1 MRRLEARYHW
11 PVNQDDNYVVVGHV
25 VWQPDD
31 GARPQIE
38 LAPSLRRANAPVV
51 LLATLKH
58 LVLRTAP
65 KSFER
70 LRALRSRHW
79 TFVSVEPEG

>member
-1 MRRLEARYHW
+1 MPARFHW
-11 PVNQDDNYVVVGHV
+11 PMNQDDDYVVVGHV

-31 GARPQIE
+31 GAPPRIE
-38 LAPSLRRANAPVV
+38 PAPSLMSASAPVA

-58 LVLRTAP
+58 LVLKTAP
-65 KSFER
+65 RSFVR

-79 TFVSVEPEG
+79 TFVRVETEG